1 MASIDMLEENKSK
14 KPDTGK
20 LLQSIFTKNWKDK
33 FLFDGINDT
42 SLSYEEFFTLIS
54 KYREKFQEIGLQK
67 NDCVCFLLPNS
78 IDLIAMYFVSLIMQL
93 VAIPIDPT
101 KNKHEID
108 EILSYVNYKVTICN
122 TKTHNHIPKS
132 IDITYFNLVL
142 KNHTNYND
150 LNIFTRLN
158 YDSLFLITFTSGTSG
173 SPKGVMHSFNN
184 LILSAIEIGRA
195 HV

>member
-1 MASIDMLEENKSK
+1 M
-14 KPDTGK
+14 TGVQTCA
-20 LLQSIFTKNWKDK
+20 LPI
-33 FLFDGINDT
+33 
-42 SLSYEEFFTLIS
+42 
-54 KYREKFQEIGLQK
+54 
-67 NDCVCFLLPNS
+67 LPNS
-78 IDLIAMYFVSLIMQL
+78 IDLIVMYFVSLIMQL
-93 VAIPIDPT
+93 VVIPIDPT

-184 LILSAIEIGRA
+184 LILSAIAFNKKFNFNKKNTFYHNLPMSYMAGILNLLVLPFISESKIVLGKRFNVSDTLA
-195 HV
+195 FWDIPIKYNVNTFW